1 MITRDESSKDIKEV
15 DKILPKQFVD
25 ILVIVDDLATVW
37 GSYYTH
43 LVGIVPFYFF
53 KDAIIDK
60 LRKETKKENGDS
72 TEDQSI
78 QKVFSSD
85 CFLKLLPAFLQR
97 IHKIYFRGAS
107 ISIPKV
113 L

>member
-43 LVGIVPFYFF
+43 LVGIVPFYYF
-53 KDAIIDK
+53 KDAVMEK
-60 LRKETKKENGDS
+60 LRKEGKEENRDLPG
-72 TEDQSI
+72 EESI
-78 QKVFSSD
+78 QKVFSAD
-85 CFLKLLPAFLQR
+85 CFLKFLPVFLQR
-97 IHKIYFRGAS
+97 IHRIYFQGVS
-107 ISIPKV
+107 HSIPKV
-113 L
+113 F